1 MSKITLNDHI
11 GMLLLAWLPS
21 MAIVFDIFILTKRD
35 DCYMAIPYGT
45 LLAIIVWIIN
55 LFFITRETRSERKR
69 CER

>member
-35 DCYMAIPYGT
+35 DCYMAIPYSA
-45 LLAIIVWIIN
+45 LLTIVIWAIN
-55 LFFITRETRSERKR
+55 LLFITRDK
-69 CER
+69 

>member
-1 MSKITLNDHI
+1 MFKITLNDHI

-45 LLAIIVWIIN
+45 LLTIAVWIVN
-55 LFFITRETRSERKR
+55 LCFITRGKK
-69 CER
+69 